1 MAKLSDIEFQS
12 IVRNEIEQAL
22 GYYDTEFS
30 QDRIEAMNYYLGEQ
44 FGNEQVDRS
53 QVVSTEVSDTIEQ
66 IMPSMMRIY
75 TQSDEYVRFTPRGPE
90 DVRAAEDASNY
101 VNWIINTDNSGFS
114 IMHNWFKDAL
124 MLKLGVVKFYLD
136 ETADVST
143 EEYEGLSEEELVM
156 MLNDEEVEVVEQD
169 QRVIGE
175 DMMLPDG
182 NLIPAPIVYDV
193 KLKRTNVESR
203 IQIDNIPPEE
213 FLINKRAKS
222 LKDASF
228 VCHRTTMT
236 VSDLVEMGYDQD
248 EVEEYAG
255 YTDIETSEERQVR
268 FQDLESNSEFDTMDA
283 SMKEVLVTESY
294 IKVDY
299 DGDGIAEYRRVL
311 TIGDGYKILDN
322 EETDIMPFAILSPIL
337 MPHRA
342 IGRSVAELVM
352 DVQLIKSTLMR
363 QLLDNIYNTNNSR
376 TIAVEG
382 QVNLDDLLT
391 NRPGGVV
398 RTRAPGMVQA
408 LPVADVSSAVF
419 PALNYMDSVKEQRTG
434 LSRQSMGLD
443 ADALQST
450 TAVAVNAMQ
459 SAAQG
464 KIEMIARVFAETGV
478 KDLFRGLLHL
488 VTKYQ
493 SKPQMIRLN
502 NDFVQMDPREWSNM
516 YDMQINVGLGT
527 GQAAEQIGKLLNIAA
542 KQEQIMQTMG
552 PNNPMVSP
560 TEYRNTLAKV
570 AELSGF
576 KNPTEFFKD
585 PRNAPPPPPQQPPVD
600 PRIQMEQQKMQADM
614 QLAQQKAANDLEL
627 QREKIQIEMQFKR
640 EQMAADLELRQ
651 QELRFEQEL
660 RMQQIMAGVNT
671 STNLPKVQY
680 GTKSKRDR

>member
-1 MAKLSDIEFQS
+1 MVKLSDIEFQS

-268 FQDLESNSEFDTMDA
+268 FQDLESNSEFDTMDV

-671 STNLPKVQY
+671 STNLPKV
-680 GTKSKRDR
+680 

>member
-1 MAKLSDIEFQS
+1 MANLSDIEFQS

-408 LPVADVSSAVF
+408 LPVADVSNAVF

-527 GQAAEQIGKLLNIAA
+527 GQAAEQISKLLNIAV

-671 STNLPKVQY
+671 STNLPKV
-680 GTKSKRDR
+680 

>member
-90 DVRAAEDASNY
+90 DVKAAEDASNY

-391 NRPGGVV
+391 NRTGGVV

-408 LPVADVSSAVF
+408 LPVADVSNAVF

-585 PRNAPPPPPQQPPVD
+585 PRDAPPPPPQQPPVD

-671 STNLPKVQY
+671 STNLPKV
-680 GTKSKRDR
+680 